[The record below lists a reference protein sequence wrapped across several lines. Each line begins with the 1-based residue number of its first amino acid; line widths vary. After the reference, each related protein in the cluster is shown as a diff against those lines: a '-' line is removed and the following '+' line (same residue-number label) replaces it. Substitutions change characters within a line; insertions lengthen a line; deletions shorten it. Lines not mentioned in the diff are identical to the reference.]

1 LDIGRQS
8 GDALVDT
15 QQLFQL
21 AELYKLADKLYAVGG
36 IERILIL
43 DLRH

>member
-1 LDIGRQS
+1 LNVGRQRR
-8 GDALVDT
+8 DALVDT

-36 IERILIL
+36 IKRILI
-43 DLRH
+43 